1 MDELQQAK
9 ILAAQAAAKV
19 KKLEQEMHNNKYVKC
34 LDCVHYSKAGL
45 HLRSIHCK
53 KQKEVDNMH
62 DGYGGNYTPVCKHD
76 PDLKDMFER

>member
-19 KKLEQEMHNNKYVKC
+19 RKLEQEVHEKKYAKC
-34 LDCVHYSKAGL
+34 LNCVHYSEVGL
-45 HLRSIHCK
+45 HHRSIHCK
-53 KQKEVDNMH
+53 KQKEVDNRY
-62 DGYGGNYTPVCKHD
+62 DGYGGNYMPVCKHD